1 MENIFKLKGE
11 ELEEYHKAINLLA
24 RYYNYGGY
32 KWLWNI
38 VTKEAINL
46 DDIEGVLILDRP
58 YSFAEDDTTD
68 EEYEAYESVYD
79 FLTDTFYREVGKYCD
94 VEDIDTYD
102 KQFPRN
108 PYYTGYKISYGER
121 SLCFYDA
128 YTGVAGCHWET
139 LAFDHWFE

>member
-32 KWLWNI
+32 KQLWNI

-68 EEYEAYESVYD
+68 EEYEALESIDASLDEELRLENRKPIEEEELSDELYETILLG
-79 FLTDTFYREVGKYCD
+79 FQCEAEYR
-94 VEDIDTYD
+94 
-102 KQFPRN
+102 
-108 PYYTGYKISYGER
+108 
-121 SLCFYDA
+121 
-128 YTGVAGCHWET
+128 
-139 LAFDHWFE
+139 